1 MESPDIQTPNIRTVP
16 TGSSVSS
23 TAPVT
28 GNGGVVVAAFNDRD
42 TAEYALDAL
51 RQAGFHHDD
60 LGFAIRGDDAIRGGM
75 LTDAEG
81 AKDGKGAAA
90 GMVTGGIIGG
100 VIAAVVAL
108 IPGFGPVVAGGV
120 LASFFGGAI
129 AGTAVG
135 GILGAMTGLGI
146 SEQEAKFYQTHFN
159 EGKAIIAVRA
169 GTRAADARDLLTRAG
184 GLHVHTEATSPVQ
197 TRGLFNTP

>member
-1 MESPDIQTPNIRTVP
+1 MEVTESPASPASPTTQTGRV
-16 TGSSVSS
+16 
-23 TAPVT
+23 
-28 GNGGVVVAAFNDRD
+28 GNGGVVVAAFDDRD
-42 TAEYALDAL
+42 AAEYALDAL

-60 LGFAIRGDDAIRGGM
+60 LGFAIRGTDAVQGGM

-90 GMVTGGIIGG
+90 GMVTGGIVGG

-108 IPGFGPVVAGGV
+108 IPGFGPVLAGGV

-146 SEQEAKFYQTHFN
+146 SEHEARFYQTHFN

-169 GTRAADARDLLTRAG
+169 GARAADARDLLTRAG

-197 TRGLFNTP
+197 TSGVFNTP